1 MKTGLVLEGG
11 AMRGIYTAGVLDTF
25 LHKGIKVDGVI
36 GVSAGV
42 VHGCSYVSEQK
53 ERSIRYTLKYRNN
66 SGYMS
71 LRSLIKTGNIVDTE
85 FCYHEIPEKLDPYD
99 NEAFMSSETDFYAVC
114 SNVETGKAEYILIK
128 DLIKQMEAVRASASM
143 PFLSQIVETDGM
155 KLLDGGVCDSVP
167 LKKFMELGYD
177 RIIVILTKVKGYVP
191 RPNNLRLSKRKYS
204 KYPNFTDAL
213 ITRHIRYIDNLNYVN
228 QMEEEG
234 KILVIRP
241 SREVN
246 ISRTEKN
253 LARIW
258 EMYDLGRTDASAKME
273 DVKKWLEIK

>member
-1 MKTGLVLEGG
+1 MW
-11 AMRGIYTAGVLDTF
+11 I
-25 LHKGIKVDGVI
+25 
-36 GVSAGV
+36 
-42 VHGCSYVSEQK
+42 
-53 ERSIRYTLKYRNN
+53 TLWI
-66 SGYMS
+66 MW
-71 LRSLIKTGNIVDTE
+71 
-85 FCYHEIPEKLDPYD
+85 
-99 NEAFMSSETDFYAVC
+99 
-114 SNVETGKAEYILIK
+114 
-128 DLIKQMEAVRASASM
+128 
-143 PFLSQIVETDGM
+143 
-155 KLLDGGVCDSVP
+155 
-167 LKKFMELGYD
+167 
-177 RIIVILTKVKGYVP
+177 ILTKVKGYVP

-204 KYPNFTDAL
+204 KYPNFADAL